1 MHYSRSLGAS
11 LSLHVLVLAITWG
24 VFNTLKT
31 VPSTEKRVAV
41 SLKTYLPQNASEQP
55 APAVLTPPVAAQ
67 PQPPKPL
74 AVPKAPE
81 RPLPV
86 PTKSAVTA
94 AVAAPAT
101 PTPTA
106 PALKAAPP
114 AVAAEPVRKEVKAAP
129 PPEKNY
135 EEENLGQIRTILA
148 ERLKYPKNALRLKQQ
163 GEVKL
168 TFTLNPSK
176 EVSALSVTQS
186 SGFEML
192 DSAARD
198 LILATAHEFP
208 KPSKPVQITVPIGYR
223 IR

>member
-1 MHYSRSLGAS
+1 VHYSRSLGAS
-11 LSLHVLVLAITWG
+11 LSLHVLVLAIAWG
-24 VFNTLKT
+24 TFNTLKT
-31 VPSTEKRVAV
+31 TTSTEKRVAV
-41 SLKTYLPQNASEQP
+41 SLRTYLPQSASEQP
-55 APAVLTPPVAAQ
+55 APVVPAPPAAAQ

-74 AVPKAPE
+74 AVSKVPE
-81 RPLPV
+81 RPSPV
-86 PTKSAVTA
+86 QTKSA
-94 AVAAPAT
+94 AVAAPAV
-101 PTPTA
+101 PTPST

-168 TFTLNPSK
+168 TFTLHPSK
-176 EVSALSVTQS
+176 EVSALSVIQS

-192 DSAARD
+192 DNAARD
-198 LILATAHEFP
+198 LILATSDEFP
-208 KPSKPVQITVPIGYR
+208 KPSKPVQITVPIGYKLR
-223 IR
+223 

>member
-11 LSLHVLVLAITWG
+11 LSLHVLVLAIAWG
-24 VFNTLKT
+24 AFNTLKT

-41 SLKTYLPQNASEQP
+41 SLKTYRPQNASEQP

-74 AVPKAPE
+74 AVPKVPE
-81 RPLPV
+81 RPSPV
-86 PTKSAVTA
+86 PTKSVVTA
-94 AVAAPAT
+94 AVVAPAV
-101 PTPTA
+101 PTPPT
-106 PALKAAPP
+106 PALKAPTP
-114 AVAAEPVRKEVKAAP
+114 AVAEPVRKEVKAAP

-168 TFTLNPSK
+168 TFTLHPSK

-192 DSAARD
+192 DNAARD

-208 KPSKPVQITVPIGYR
+208 KPSKPVQITVPIGYK

>member
-11 LSLHVLVLAITWG
+11 LSLHVLALAIAWG
-24 VFNTLKT
+24 AFNTLKT
-31 VPSTEKRVAV
+31 VPSIEKRVAV
-41 SLKTYLPQNASEQP
+41 SLKTYLPQSASEQP
-55 APAVLTPPVAAQ
+55 APAVPAPPVAAAQ

-74 AVPKAPE
+74 AVPKVPE
-81 RPLPV
+81 RPSPV
-86 PTKSAVTA
+86 QTKSAVTA
-94 AVAAPAT
+94 AVVAPAV
-101 PTPTA
+101 PTPPT
-106 PALKAAPP
+106 PALKAPTP
-114 AVAAEPVRKEVKAAP
+114 AVAEPVRKEVKAAP

-168 TFTLNPSK
+168 TFTLHPSK

-186 SGFEML
+186 SGFDML
-192 DSAARD
+192 DNAARD

-208 KPSKPVQITVPIGYR
+208 KPSKPVQITVPIGYK

>member
-11 LSLHVLVLAITWG
+11 LSLHVLVLAIAWG
-24 VFNTLKT
+24 AFNTLKT

-74 AVPKAPE
+74 AVPKVPE
-81 RPLPV
+81 RPSPV
-86 PTKSAVTA
+86 PTKSVVTA
-94 AVAAPAT
+94 AVVAPAV
-101 PTPTA
+101 PTPPT
-106 PALKAAPP
+106 PALKAPTP
-114 AVAAEPVRKEVKAAP
+114 AVAEPVRKEVKAAP

-168 TFTLNPSK
+168 TFTLHPSK

-192 DSAARD
+192 DNAARD

-208 KPSKPVQITVPIGYR
+208 KPSKPVQITVPIGYK